1 MLWRRSLRRPPE
13 PLAFRDCVATLAEL
27 EVQAIM
33 QIRPQVAKG
42 SVTDAKYS
50 ESSAGSEP
58 ALKQVVLQCLS
69 RPSLDS
75 STSSRGAGVEAVAGA
90 YDAGL
95 SVSFGGLFAGE
106 SRRRIS
112 PPGYPF
118 QRRRHWIDPPM
129 RPILSSG

>member
-42 SVTDAKYS
+42 SVTDAKCS

-69 RPSLDS
+69 RPTLDN
-75 STSSRGAGVEAVAGA
+75 STSSGGAGFVEAVAAA

-95 SVSFGGLFAGE
+95 AISF
-106 SRRRIS
+106 
-112 PPGYPF
+112 
-118 QRRRHWIDPPM
+118 
-129 RPILSSG
+129 